1 MNLRWGIDGPTVEFK
16 GGRSC
21 YSDTIFAAPVDANKY
36 GDHREIAVE
45 PCVLGGYRAKISF
58 GYKNTIK
65 AYGGCQQTALDR
77 LHARLR
83 EVAAEIT
90 AAL

>member
-1 MNLRWGIDGPTVEFK
+1 MELRWGIDGPTVEFEK
-16 GGRSC
+16 ALNWSTWCAIIGDLEVEIISHPAGYQASLA
-21 YSDTIFAAPVDANKY
+21 SANVGPLY
-36 GDHREIAVE
+36 V
-45 PCVLGGYRAKISF
+45 
-58 GYKNTIK
+58 
-65 AYGGCQQTALDR
+65 YGGCQQTALDR

>member
-1 MNLRWGIDGPTVEFK
+1 MNLRWGIDGPTVEFEK
-16 GGRSC
+16 HGLGWYADINGLDVTVSPVSRIEGACS
-21 YSDTIFAAPVDANKY
+21 YDAQAENGELDTAA
-36 GDHREIAVE
+36 R
-45 PCVLGGYRAKISF
+45 
-58 GYKNTIK
+58 
-65 AYGGCQQTALDR
+65 GGCQQTALDR

>member
-1 MNLRWGIDGPTVEFK
+1 MNLRWGIDGPTVEFDK
-16 GGRSC
+16 TPGW
-21 YSDTIFAAPVDANKY
+21 DAWFALIGNL
-36 GDHREIAVE
+36 EIQIAVHS
-45 PCVLGGYRAKISF
+45 VGYEATLTYCSVIAPL
-58 GYKNTIK
+58 Y
-65 AYGGCQQTALDR
+65 AEGGCQQTALDR